1 MRGADLTRMKIPS
14 VRDRW
19 RDARGAV
26 MVEAAITL
34 PVLMLLL
41 FGLLEYGLL
50 FRTSLSMSDAVR
62 SGARVAVAQP
72 RTTGYHLSAAAAVS
86 GTLSSA
92 RIPEDQIGMMVV
104 YRADPRTG
112 GLKGGGAFPS
122 HIEACNTHCWKFDWD
137 AGTDQYVPRPT
148 PSWSA
153 SSQFACGTELT
164 TDYLGVY
171 IKVTHRFVTEMLQD
185 EETLTERTVM
195 RLEPLSSTDECR
207 PSSG

>member
-1 MRGADLTRMKIPS
+1 MRGADVTRMKIPP

-50 FRTSLSMSDAVR
+50 FRTSFSMSDAAR

-72 RTTGYHLSAAAAVS
+72 RTAGYHLSAAAAVS
-86 GTLSSA
+86 GTLSA
-92 RIPEDQIGMMVV
+92 ANVPGDQIGMMVI
-104 YRADPRTG
+104 YRADPKTG
-112 GLKGGGAFPS
+112 GLRGGGALPTQ
-122 HIEACNTHCWKFDWD
+122 IEACSAHCWKFDWNSS
-137 AGTDQYVPRPT
+137 TREYVPRASPT
-148 PSWSA
+148 WSA
-153 SSQFACGTELT
+153 SSQHACGTLAN

-171 IKVTHRFVTEMLQD
+171 VKVTHRFVTGMLQD
-185 EETLTERTVM
+185 QKVLTERTVM
-195 RLEPLSSTDECR
+195 RLEPLGSADECK
-207 PSSG
+207 PA